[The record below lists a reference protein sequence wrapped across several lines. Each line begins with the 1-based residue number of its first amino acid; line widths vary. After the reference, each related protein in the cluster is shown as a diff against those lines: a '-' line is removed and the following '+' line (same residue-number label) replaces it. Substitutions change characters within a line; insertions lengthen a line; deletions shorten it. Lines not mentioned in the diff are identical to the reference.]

1 MNFFRSHLLRFLLP
15 FALTVLGAILCVA
28 LIPNEIEAVRQQLI
42 GFPDSNVQAHEARPW
57 VLAALC
63 FLPALAGLVYSLGG
77 TLDRYIARQ
86 FTGIFCICLGALL
99 SIWLLMDLADKIGDF
114 LDSKHLLRTI
124 AMFYTTR
131 SPAVLLLLLPYTLL
145 LALLYSLG
153 KLSGTREVISMIQ
166 AGRSVIR
173 ITMPLIIAGVF
184 FSLLSLGLNY
194 QWAPVA
200 EGGVREILNKATGQ
214 VLTKA
219 PPNVLYRNPAERR
232 LWKIGAFPQDY
243 HKGAPLLDVEVTT
256 TRADKTLESRLSAEK
271 AYWDRSSR
279 NWTFEQAIVGD
290 YPPGLPPV
298 FKTHETPL
306 VIDHWRETPW
316 QLIKP
321 GLSAS
326 FLGIPDLTTW
336 LQENSR
342 GGQFADPAPYLT
354 QWHYRWALPFACMVT
369 VLLATPL
376 AIHFSR
382 RGTGG
387 GIFLAVVL
395 SALMLLFTSICLALG
410 EAGTLRPAHAAWLPN
425 ATFALL
431 GLYLFRRRITGKPI
445 YLILRRFLPG
455 ND

>member
-15 FALTVLGAILCVA
+15 LALVAMGAVLCAV
-28 LIPNEIEAVRQQLI
+28 LIPNEIEAVRQQLT
-42 GFPDSNVQAHEARPW
+42 GFPDSNIPAHEARPW
-57 VLAALC
+57 VLTVLC
-63 FLPALAGLVYSLGG
+63 FLPTFAGLIYSLSG

-86 FTGIFCICLGALL
+86 FAGIFCICLGALL

-114 LDSKHLLRTI
+114 LESKHLLRTI
-124 AMFYTTR
+124 ATFYGTR
-131 SPAVLLLLLPYTLL
+131 SPAIFLLLLPYSLL

-173 ITMPLIIAGVF
+173 ITMPLIIAGMF

-194 QWAPVA
+194 HWAPVA
-200 EGGVREILNKATGQ
+200 EGSVQAILDGATGQ
-214 VLTKA
+214 LLTKA

-256 TRADKTLESRLSAEK
+256 TRADKTLESRLSAKK
-271 AYWDRSSR
+271 AYWDRDSR
-279 NWTFEQAIVGD
+279 KWTFEQAVVGN
-290 YPPGLPPV
+290 YPPNLTPV
-298 FKTHETPL
+298 FQTYETPL
-306 VIDHWRETPW
+306 VIDNWRETPW

-326 FLGIPDLTTW
+326 FLGIPDLDTW

-342 GGQFADPAPYLT
+342 GDQFADPAPYLT

-376 AIHFSR
+376 AVHFSR
-382 RGTGG
+382 RGAGG

-395 SALMLLFTSICLALG
+395 SALMLLFTSISLALG
-410 EAGTLRPAHAAWLPN
+410 EAGTLPPAQAAWLPN
-425 ATFALL
+425 AAFTIL